1 MTDIEI
7 DPRVE
12 RTIWKSLGL
21 KSVRQIAQETG
32 LEPDQVYAI
41 KRELYDGV
49 DELTIQQKKHK
60 LLVTL
65 EEIAHTTQAD
75 YDNAPYEFKAG
86 LANSAIAAMKT
97 IMVELNRVSK
107 QDQKAVDTL
116 NALRVRELF
125 SLMQE
130 VVEVSVRDVAAQH
143 GLDEEEL
150 FDVFNGNLAKAAK
163 KREELPS

>member
-7 DPRVE
+7 DPRIYRVL
-12 RTIWKSLGL
+12 WKGLGV
-21 KSVRQIAQETG
+21 KTVRELATETG
-32 LEPDQVYAI
+32 LEPDQIYAI
-41 KRELYDGV
+41 KRDLYESV
-49 DELTIQQKKHK
+49 DELTVQQKKHK

-65 EEIAHTTQAD
+65 EEIAQATQED
-75 YDNAPYEFKAG
+75 YDAAPYEFKAG

-107 QDQKAVDTL
+107 QDQEAVDTL